1 MTNNIFLECKG
12 ICKSFGSNK
21 VLRDINIQIKKGEA
35 HAFLGSNGAGKS
47 TLIKIITGVYSKDSG
62 EILVDGKVA
71 DIKSPQDAEKLG
83 IAVIHQD
90 QQMVPLFDVT
100 RNAFL
105 RSELTNSAG
114 ILNLKEM
121 RRQVQEKLE
130 YIQADFTADQQIESL
145 SVGQREQV
153 AIVSALL
160 KNPKLLIL
168 DEPTASLS
176 SKEISRL
183 FEIINLLKNS
193 GVTIIYISHH
203 LDEVFTITDSIT
215 VLRDSRVQGTLPTKE
230 ADSKSIVAMMIGR
243 ELKEFYPKEQV
254 AAGEPVLEIK
264 DLHSGKLVKGVS
276 FSLKKG
282 EILGLAGLVG
292 AGRTETMLAMYGA
305 EKSLQRNDFD

>member
-83 IAVIHQD
+83 IADIHQD

-105 RSELTNSAG
+105 GSELTNSAG

-305 EKSLQRNDFD
+305 EKSPAERF

>member
-105 RSELTNSAG
+105 GSELTNSAG

-176 SKEISRL
+176 SKS
-183 FEIINLLKNS
+183 
-193 GVTIIYISHH
+193 
-203 LDEVFTITDSIT
+203 
-215 VLRDSRVQGTLPTKE
+215 E
-230 ADSKSIVAMMIGR
+230 AKRS
-243 ELKEFYPKEQV
+243 
-254 AAGEPVLEIK
+254 
-264 DLHSGKLVKGVS
+264 
-276 FSLKKG
+276 
-282 EILGLAGLVG
+282 
-292 AGRTETMLAMYGA
+292 
-305 EKSLQRNDFD
+305 